1 MSFLGG
7 VATFSTSHH
16 YKLQQQ
22 PQPQQEQEQQH
33 HQQQQHLIILWHSK
47 SPKTHQLNFPQNAKV
62 HFSAQFLP
70 SHRGSSPS
78 AVFFN
83 DPRTRRCCSSSSP
96 NICVLRQTFCGS
108 VGVFRHIYAE
118 KRPKLQ
124 RLFLFSFHL
133 WSSEPSN
140 IKDVWNLNGLLV
152 DQISFFNCQDCIA
165 CKWLRLQAL
174 LLDFVGVLSWLSSFA
189 FNRLL
194 GVVLSILQ
202 HGNAW

>member
-7 VATFSTSHH
+7 VATFSTSHN

-118 KRPKLQ
+118 KRPQTAAPFFVFFLLMEQRTIQYQRCLKLK
-124 RLFLFSFHL
+124 R
-133 WSSEPSN
+133 
-140 IKDVWNLNGLLV
+140 
-152 DQISFFNCQDCIA
+152 
-165 CKWLRLQAL
+165 
-174 LLDFVGVLSWLSSFA
+174 FVGWSNLF
-189 FNRLL
+189 F
-194 GVVLSILQ
+194 
-202 HGNAW
+202 

>member
-1 MSFLGG
+1 M
-7 VATFSTSHH
+7 ATFSTSHH
-16 YKLQQQ
+16 YKLQQ

-108 VGVFRHIYAE
+108 EAFCRHIYAE
-118 KRPKLQ
+118 KRPQ
-124 RLFLFSFHL
+124 TAAPFLFSFHL

-140 IKDVWNLNGLLV
+140 LKDVWNLNVCWL
-152 DQISFFNCQDCIA
+152 IKSNINYQDGIA
-165 CKWLRLQAL
+165 CKWLRLL
-174 LLDFVGVLSWLSSFA
+174 FCWI
-189 FNRLL
+189 LL
-194 GVVLSILQ
+194 GFYLDCHPLLATAFWELCYDFT
-202 HGNAW
+202 AW